1 MASQKRNERPCLDL
15 LDGRGK
21 AGQESSLVEKSKSRQ
36 RRVMLSCCVGW
47 REWCWQGNPVG

>member
-15 LDGRGK
+15 LDGRGE
-21 AGQESSLVEKSKSRQ
+21 AGQESSLVEESKSRQ